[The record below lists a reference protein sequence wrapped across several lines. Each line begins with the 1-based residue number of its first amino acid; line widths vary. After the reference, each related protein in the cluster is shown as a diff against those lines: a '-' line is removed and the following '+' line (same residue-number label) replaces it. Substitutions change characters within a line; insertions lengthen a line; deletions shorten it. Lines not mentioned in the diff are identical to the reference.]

1 MINIKNLNIK
11 DYYYVSCVIIN
22 LLVILILT
30 DTLEIKTNKYT
41 DILFYVLLLL
51 VYNIDIKFSIL
62 LTFLY
67 LVTKIKD
74 NDKEDI

>member
-1 MINIKNLNIK
+1 M
-11 DYYYVSCVIIN
+11 IIN

-30 DTLEIKTNKYT
+30 DTIKLKTNKYT
-41 DILFYVLLLL
+41 DILFYILLLL

-74 NDKEDI
+74 NDQEDRL

>member
-1 MINIKNLNIK
+1 MINIK

-41 DILFYVLLLL
+41 DILFYILLLL